1 MKKISLVLAAGL
13 VACAHGAQ
21 ETSSM
26 STQFVT
32 KSTPILFAE
41 RIEPAL
47 AFWEKLGFKRESEV
61 PAGDHLAFA
70 IVSNGSIELMYQ
82 TVEAV
87 AQEAQPTREAAPS
100 SKAFLY
106 VEVPSLAAVKKALAD
121 VPVYVPE
128 RKMFYGATE
137 ISYRDPAGHFV
148 TFAELEK
155 K

>member
-1 MKKISLVLAAGL
+1 MRKLLLSLAAGL
-13 VACAHGAQ
+13 VACAHGAPEIPSAPAQ
-21 ETSSM
+21 LAA
-26 STQFVT
+26 

-41 RIEPAL
+41 RIEPAI
-47 AFWEKLGFKRESEV
+47 AFWEKVGFKKVSEV

-70 IVSNGSIELMYQ
+70 ILSNGSVELMYE
-82 TVEAV
+82 TVDTL
-87 AQEAQPTREAAPS
+87 AQETPQSREAAAT

-121 VPVYVPE
+121 VPVFVGE

-148 TFAELEK
+148 TFAELQK